1 MRWGRGTA
9 TALLGALACALLLP
23 PAATAPAAAQQ
34 AIFVSD
40 WGKLQAA
47 AQVGQGLDLSSG
59 SPAYIAG
66 WQTLA
71 LAGRRTIWTTI
82 IGASFPAASPHCD
95 PYPLTPA
102 EWDYVSGW
110 SGSPG
115 SLSADAQTWITLGA
129 LPSNGAPLFAEPT
142 WGDGDINA
150 GMLPQ
155 NYYLENPYHVGIGC

>member
-1 MRWGRGTA
+1 MADPGTGRPPHDLDDDHRSQLPSGQP
-9 TALLGALACALLLP
+9 ALR
-23 PAATAPAAAQQ
+23 
-34 AIFVSD
+34 S
-40 WGKLQAA
+40 
-47 AQVGQGLDLSSG
+47 LS
-59 SPAYIAG
+59 
-66 WQTLA
+66 
-71 LAGRRTIWTTI
+71 
-82 IGASFPAASPHCD
+82 
-95 PYPLTPA
+95 LTPA

>member
-1 MRWGRGTA
+1 MRASPAAGRDRTGRGA
-9 TALLGALACALLLP
+9 AGHLRQRLGQ
-23 PAATAPAAAQQ
+23 AP
-34 AIFVSD
+34 S
-40 WGKLQAA
+40 G
-47 AQVGQGLDLSSG
+47 GPSRQGLDLSSG